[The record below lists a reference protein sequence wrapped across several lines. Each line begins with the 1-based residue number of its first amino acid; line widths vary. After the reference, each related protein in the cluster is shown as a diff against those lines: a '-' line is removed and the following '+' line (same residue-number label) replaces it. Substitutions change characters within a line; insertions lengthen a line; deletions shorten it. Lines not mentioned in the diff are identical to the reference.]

1 MFEKVNCFNSLWYK
15 VLMFEKDI
23 LHQISL
29 VLVNNIINILILL
42 CKNAKQKEKKLS
54 NKFKLAV
61 TVQIGP
67 LNWILFNTSHLQRP
81 QFINLWILFVLL
93 QLIIYFFLII
103 QHLCL
108 TIFSL
113 YAFRYLL
120 YVKTV

>member
-1 MFEKVNCFNSLWYK
+1 
-15 VLMFEKDI
+15 MFEKDI